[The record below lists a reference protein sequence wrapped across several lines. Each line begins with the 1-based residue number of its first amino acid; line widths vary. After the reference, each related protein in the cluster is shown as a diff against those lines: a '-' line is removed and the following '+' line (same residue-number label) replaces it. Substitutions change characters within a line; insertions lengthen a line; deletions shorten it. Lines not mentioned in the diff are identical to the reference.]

1 MTSAGNEKLA
11 SALGF
16 AMKAGKL
23 RSGEFAAAKAV
34 KEGRALAAVLD
45 SSASENAKKH
55 WSQLCKNADVPLIYA
70 EGVGR
75 AIGKESHMIACITD
89 RGFANM
95 ILAARNENEQY
106 SGV

>member
-1 MTSAGNEKLA
+1 MTATGNDKLA

-23 RSGEFAAAKAV
+23 RSGEFAASKAV
-34 KEGRALAAVLD
+34 KAGRAAVAVLD
-45 SSASENAKKH
+45 SSSSENTKKH
-55 WSQLCKNADVPLIYA
+55 WTEICNNADVPLIYA
-70 EGVGR
+70 DGVGR

-95 ILAARNENEQY
+95 ILAARNENEQ
-106 SGV
+106 